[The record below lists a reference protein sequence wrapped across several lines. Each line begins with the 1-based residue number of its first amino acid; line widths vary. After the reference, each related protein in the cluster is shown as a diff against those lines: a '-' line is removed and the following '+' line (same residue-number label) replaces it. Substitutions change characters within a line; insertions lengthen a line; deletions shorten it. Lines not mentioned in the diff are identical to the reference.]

1 VSSPCRS
8 RKIGSNRPI
17 LEFLSSSWI
26 LGQKL
31 EKFLKQRPNSY
42 KFSISKYHIFFPKC
56 NKMKILVIC
65 CPRKSILMKHAGK
78 GVASLTTTLNFC
90 R

>member
-1 VSSPCRS
+1 MSSPCRS

-42 KFSISKYHIFFPKC
+42 KIFHFEISYIFS
-56 NKMKILVIC
+56 KMQQNENTSNLL
-65 CPRKSILMKHAGK
+65 S
-78 GVASLTTTLNFC
+78 
-90 R
+90 